1 MNTLSEYAPDWDKSM
16 KQEVIGK
23 AMIMSPRPGT
33 IARSQAT
40 ETDKEEEEQIESPAR
55 SRLVREL
62 PRPKKKQLA
71 KSQSDWNL
79 AKERK
84 NIPI

>member
-40 ETDKEEEEQIESPAR
+40 ETDKEEEE
-55 SRLVREL
+55 
-62 PRPKKKQLA
+62 
-71 KSQSDWNL
+71 
-79 AKERK
+79 
-84 NIPI
+84 